1 MNTMIEHRKF
11 PRHPVEIP
19 IEIRRLDTE
28 TLSAKYIKNLSVGG
42 MAFEAD
48 FLLNKDELVC
58 IRVMVNYPFEL
69 MGRVVWC
76 CEKTAG
82 KFEVGIEFVCKVP
95 YYVDN
100 SKLK

>member
-1 MNTMIEHRKF
+1 MKTMIEHRRF

-19 IEIRRLDTE
+19 IEIRRIDAQE
-28 TLSAKYIKNLSVGG
+28 LSTKHIKNLSVGG

-48 FLLNKDELVC
+48 FLLYKDEVVC

-76 CEKTAG
+76 REKEVD
-82 KFEVGIEFVCKVP
+82 KFEVGVEFVRKVP
-95 YYVDN
+95 
-100 SKLK
+100 